1 MTKCPFSHDECGD
14 FCSLYIKPDDMSE
27 TMRNKLA
34 SIGVV
39 SREKGYCSFKIMALA
54 SGRSIFENTKTNM
67 SSR

>member
-1 MTKCPFSHDECGD
+1 MKKCPFKHDICSNECAL
-14 FCSLYIKPDDMSE
+14 FVSPEDMSE

-39 SREKGYCSFKIMALA
+39 SREEGFCSFKVTAM
-54 SGRSIFENTKTNM
+54 SQSRMIFEQSL

>member
-1 MTKCPFSHDECGD
+1 MKKCPFKQEVCSNE
-14 FCSLYIKPDDMSE
+14 CSLFIEPNDMSE

-39 SREKGYCSFKIMALA
+39 SREEGACSFKILA
-54 SGRSIFENTKTNM
+54 MSQSRTIFEQSL

>member
-1 MTKCPFSHDECGD
+1 MKKCPFKHDICSAECAL
-14 FCSLYIKPDDMSE
+14 FISPEDMSE

-39 SREKGYCSFKIMALA
+39 SREEGFCSFKISAM
-54 SGRSIFENTKTNM
+54 SQSRQIFEQSL